1 MTSILILAV
10 NAICRHLITGAVHHD
25 SYCAVL
31 DAGVDGSAKQ
41 CLYLFRPCGSSNIPV
56 AGFASKQGVTHTAAY
71 RKGLVAVA
79 V

>member
-1 MTSILILAV
+1 MTSILVLAV

-31 DAGVDGSAKQ
+31 DAGVDGPAEQ
-41 CLYLFRPCGSSNIPV
+41 CLYLLRPCGSGDVPV
-56 AGFASKQGVTHTAAY
+56 AGVASQQGVTHTAAY